1 MNADELRSA
10 ISEGMPRNVEDL
22 SRLFKIPSIAF
33 PDYDTATVRN
43 WGDAT
48 AEILEARAS
57 ASSS

>member
-33 PDYDTATVRN
+33 PD
-43 WGDAT
+43 
-48 AEILEARAS
+48 
-57 ASSS
+57 